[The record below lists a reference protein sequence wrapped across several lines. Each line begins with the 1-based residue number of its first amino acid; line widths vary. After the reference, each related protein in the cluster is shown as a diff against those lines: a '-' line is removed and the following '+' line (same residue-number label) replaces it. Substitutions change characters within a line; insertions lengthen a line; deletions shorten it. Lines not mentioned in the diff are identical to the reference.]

1 MGNLLKGKVAVI
13 TGSGRGIGRAHALAF
28 AAEGAQVVVNDIG
41 VEQDGT
47 GGSHAPA
54 DEVVK
59 QIRELGGEAVA
70 NYDSVADFQAAGSII
85 QTAVDTFGRV
95 DILINNAG
103 FSLPTPFQEMTE
115 ADWDAIVD
123 VHLKA
128 AFNTCRHAVP
138 MMMQQGFGR
147 IINTVARQW
156 CSPEGHAVYAAAKA
170 GLVCLTWGLGYELFD
185 HGITVNA
192 YAPTARTGPEL
203 ITPMVLYLCSDLAS
217 HVTGQVFL
225 VEPGKIGLYSL
236 PVEIR
241 SIYRDYNR
249 EGPWSIE
256 ELQEILPGTVLPAA
270 H

>member
-28 AAEGAQVVVNDIG
+28 ATEGAQVVVNDIG

-59 QIRELGGEAVA
+59 QIKELGGEAVA
-70 NYDSVADFQAAGSII
+70 NYDSVADFEAAGSII

-103 FSLPTPFQEMTE
+103 FNLQPRFQEMTE

-123 VHLKA
+123 VHFKG

-138 MMMQQGFGR
+138 LMIQQGFGR
-147 IINTVARQW
+147 IINTAARQW
-156 CSPEGHAVYAAAKA
+156 CYPEGHSVYGAAKA
-170 GLVCLTWGLGYELFD
+170 GLVSLTWGLGYELVD
-185 HGITVNA
+185 YGITVNA
-192 YAPTARTGPEL
+192 FAPTVRAEPEL
-203 ITPMVLYLCSDLAS
+203 ITPMVLYLSSDLAS

-225 VEPGKIGLYSL
+225 LEPGKIGVYSH

-241 SIYRDYNR
+241 SIYRNYKT

-256 ELQEILPGTVLPAA
+256 DLQEILPGTVLSAA

>member
-1 MGNLLKGKVAVI
+1 MGDLLKDKVAVI

-28 AAEGAQVVVNDIG
+28 AAEGARVVVNDIG

-59 QIRELGGEAVA
+59 QIKELGGEAVA
-70 NYDSVADFQAAGSII
+70 NYDSVADFQPAGNII

-103 FSLPTPFQEMTE
+103 FNLQAPFQKMAE
-115 ADWDAIVD
+115 AEWDAIVD
-123 VHLKA
+123 VHLKG

-138 MMMQQGFGR
+138 IMMQQGFGR
-147 IINTVARQW
+147 ILNTVARQW
-156 CSPEGHAVYAAAKA
+156 CSPERHSVYGAAKA
-170 GLVCLTWGLGYELFD
+170 GLVGLTWGLGNDLFD
-185 HGITVNA
+185 YGITVNA
-192 YAPTARTGPEL
+192 YAPTVRTGPEL
-203 ITPMVLYLCSDLAS
+203 ITPMVLYLSSDMAS
-217 HVTGQVFL
+217 HVTGKVFL
-225 VEPGKIGLYSL
+225 VEPGKIGLYSH

-241 SIYRDYNR
+241 SIYRNYNR
-249 EGPWSIE
+249 EGPWSVE